1 MVFKKDINPFI
12 PIDSQFS
19 PKYLLAIMA
28 SKLISFI
35 YLSLSSIASK
45 DDFRQTTLAELREVP
60 IPIVGIADQQPFIN
74 LADYIL
80 FLNTIKDKK
89 VNEYV
94 PNEHLIIQFE
104 EVIDAMVYEL
114 FFEDEFHGQN
124 IEFIRFAS
132 IEFPPIEGLDDLK
145 KQDVIHQAYQN
156 LRQKDSAIRN
166 NLKLMDIRLN
176 HLLSQFQNSLDATY
190 Q

>member
-1 MVFKKDINPFI
+1 
-12 PIDSQFS
+12 
-19 PKYLLAIMA
+19 MA
-28 SKLISFI
+28 SKLISYI

-60 IPIVGIADQQPFIN
+60 IPIIGIIDQQPFIN

-80 FLNTIKDKK
+80 FLNTISDKK
-89 VNEYV
+89 INDYV
-94 PNEHLIIQFE
+94 PNEHLILLFE

-114 FFEDEFHGQN
+114 FFEEEFHRQN
-124 IEFIRFAS
+124 VEFIKFAGA
-132 IEFPPIEGLDDLK
+132 EFPAIGGLDDFK
-145 KQDVIHQAYQN
+145 KQDIIHQSYQN

-176 HLLSQFQNSLDATY
+176 HIISQFQNTLNAAY